1 MTTSQKL
8 RKTVFVLDM
17 EHNVR
22 ELVRRW
28 MMDEGYRIV
37 VFQDATACLKAIS
50 EDPPDVV
57 LADVLTASLAGMEIV
72 ERIASL
78 SHETCVILIYQLRL
92 TETAMHSVRAG
103 AFDYLAKPLERPRLC
118 LAVRNALTVCEL
130 EAENR
135 RLHAELFKR
144 RRSSI
149 PALSAGMGSMKE
161 LERKAIKDALRASN
175 GNISKAART
184 LGLGRTTLYRK
195 ISAFGLETQRNGS
208 GDNTLES

>member
-1 MTTSQKL
+1 MMTSQKL

-78 SHETCVILIYQLRL
+78 SHETCVILTYQLRYWQ
-92 TETAMHSVRAG
+92 ARDQSPQHQWH
-103 AFDYLAKPLERPRLC
+103 PHC
-118 LAVRNALTVCEL
+118 L
-130 EAENR
+130 
-135 RLHAELFKR
+135 
-144 RRSSI
+144 RS
-149 PALSAGMGSMKE
+149 
-161 LERKAIKDALRASN
+161 
-175 GNISKAART
+175 
-184 LGLGRTTLYRK
+184 
-195 ISAFGLETQRNGS
+195 
-208 GDNTLES
+208 